1 MPRTSNTLKEKREYI
16 LSACKKRKSEASEKL
31 ESVRQ
36 TWAAGASSDA
46 GMSGNLLDSITRD
59 VNALP
64 DEMKVRTTLQIRQS
78 LIESL
83 DIGKEENKEKKEES
97 DTISLM
103 PNTVFTAVFEKY
115 GGPCP
120 SCYCKLNI
128 KCFQKSGNSVVK
140 VKCSQC
146 DFSDDFHP
154 KALGEGEEF
163 NQPNMNLVYETLED
177 GRLYTGYKKVCA
189 SLGIDQSV
197 VILIIE

>member
-1 MPRTSNTLKEKREYI
+1 M
-16 LSACKKRKSEASEKL
+16 LSARKKRKSEASEKL

-46 GMSGNLLDSITRD
+46 GMIGNLLDSITRD

-128 KCFQKSGNSVVK
+128 KCFHKSGNSVVK

-163 NQPNMNLVYETLED
+163 NQPNMNLIYIYIYIFKLADIFPPHRSNCVTRQFKLQNQN
-177 GRLYTGYKKVCA
+177 KK
-189 SLGIDQSV
+189 Q
-197 VILIIE
+197 ILFKP